1 MRRSTDV
8 DVGRMARFD
17 ETYYRRFYG
26 NPATRAASRADIA
39 KLADFICAYTA
50 YLGFRVRRVLD
61 AGCGLGHSRESVR
74 RFFPAA
80 RWTGLEV
87 SEYMAEKG
95 GFVHSTLED
104 YRPRAQFDLIICN
117 DVLQYA
123 DDRAARRAL
132 ANLGRLS
139 RGALYFRAMTA
150 GDWRSVA
157 DRSRSDGEVH
167 HRPVEWYRSRLARR
181 FRPLGGGMLVR
192 RGCEPLLWELERP
205 WPAGGA

>member
-1 MRRSTDV
+1 M
-8 DVGRMARFD
+8 GRQMAQFD
-17 ETYYRRFYG
+17 AKYYRRFYG
-26 NPATRAASRADIA
+26 NPTTRAASRADIA

-50 YLGFRVRRVLD
+50 YLGFRVTRVLD
-61 AGCGLGHSRESVR
+61 AGCGLGHTRESVQ

-80 RWTGLEV
+80 KWIGLEA
-87 SEYMAEKG
+87 SEYMAHRQ

-104 YRPRAQFDLIICN
+104 YRARAPFDLIICN

-139 RGALYFRAMTA
+139 RGALYFRAMTT
-150 GDWRSVA
+150 GDWKSIV
-157 DRSRSDGEVH
+157 DRKRSDGDVH
-167 HRPVEWYRSRLARR
+167 HRPVEWYLGRLARH
-181 FRPLGGGMLVR
+181 FRPLGGGLLAR

-205 WPAGGA
+205 WPPSGA